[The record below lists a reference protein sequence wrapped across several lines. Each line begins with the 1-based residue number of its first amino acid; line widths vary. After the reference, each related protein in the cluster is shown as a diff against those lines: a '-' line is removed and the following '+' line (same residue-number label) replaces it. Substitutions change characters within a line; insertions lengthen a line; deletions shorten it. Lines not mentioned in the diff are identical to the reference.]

1 VRLLI
6 IADNLLAAEAIR
18 RELRHAPA
26 FAVLGYVDGR
36 QAVGATVAEAMPDVV
51 VVHEMA
57 SPERTVQRVREVRAA
72 APAAKVALL
81 TAQMEPAALAESVA
95 AGADAAICKRVQPGA
110 LALLLRE
117 VVRGNVFH
125 AFTPA
130 APERRAT
137 EAAHL
142 TAREREILAL
152 VAAGRSNARIAA
164 ELWVTEQTIKFH
176 LSNVYR
182 KLGVANRTEASHYA
196 HVHELLDA
204 APAMATRRAP
214 APVAAAA

>member
-6 IADNLLAAEAIR
+6 VADNLLAAEAVR

-36 QAVGATVAEAMPDVV
+36 QPIGATVTEAQPDIV
-51 VVHEMA
+51 VVHDMSSA
-57 SPERTVQRVREVRAA
+57 ERTLQRVREVRAA

-81 TAQMEPAALAESVA
+81 TTEMDAAALAEA
-95 AGADAAICKRVQPGA
+95 ASAGVDAAISKRVQPGA

-117 VVRGNVFH
+117 VVRGNVYH
-125 AFTPA
+125 AFAPA
-130 APERRAT
+130 APQARAT
-137 EAAHL
+137 EVAHL

-196 HVHELLDA
+196 HVHELLDT
-204 APAMATRRAP
+204 APATAARRSA

>member
-1 VRLLI
+1 LRLLI
-6 IADNLLAAEAIR
+6 VSDNLLAAEAIR
-18 RELRHAPA
+18 RELRHAPSLR
-26 FAVLGYVDGR
+26 VLGYVDGR
-36 QAVGATVAEAMPDVV
+36 QPCAATVAEAMPDVV
-51 VVHEMA
+51 VVHEM
-57 SPERTVQRVREVRAA
+57 SMPERTVQRVRDVRAA
-72 APAAKVALL
+72 TPNAKVVLL
-81 TAQMEPAALAESVA
+81 TGHMEPAALGEIVA
-95 AGADAAICKRVQPGA
+95 AGVDAAISKGVQAGA

-130 APERRAT
+130 APARLSQEVAQ
-137 EAAHL
+137 L
-142 TAREREILAL
+142 TAREREILGL
-152 VAAGRSNARIAA
+152 VAAGSSNARIAA

-182 KLGVANRTEASHYA
+182 KLGVANRTEASHFA

-204 APAMATRRAP
+204 APAMAPRHPA